1 MYQAGLPAR
10 LCNRPPER
18 VRLHV
23 VREAAPA
30 VDLDH
35 GQPFPVFG
43 LEGGIA
49 GDVDL
54 AQVEAEL
61 LVELGDHAAGFLAEM
76 AARGVVDDDFGYG

>member
-1 MYQAGLPAR
+1 M
-10 LCNRPPER
+10 CNRTPER
-18 VRLHV
+18 VELYV
-23 VREAAPA
+23 VRKAPPA

-61 LVELGDHAAGFLAEM
+61 LMELRNDAAGLLAQM
-76 AARGVVDDDFGYG
+76 AARGVVDDDLGYG

>member
-1 MYQAGLPAR
+1 LYQAGLPAC

-23 VREAAPA
+23 VREAPPA

-35 GQPFPVFG
+35 GQPVPVFG

-61 LVELGDHAAGFLAEM
+61 LVELRDDATGLLAEM
-76 AARGVVDDDFGYG
+76 APRGVVDDDFGYG

>member
-1 MYQAGLPAR
+1 MYQAGLPAC

-18 VRLHV
+18 VRQHV
-23 VREAAPA
+23 VREAPTA

-35 GQPFPVFG
+35 WQPFPVFG

-61 LVELGDHAAGFLAEM
+61 LMELRNDAAGLLAQM